1 MSALKV
7 RAAFECL
14 PLLPAVPPAELTPL
28 VEALLGVLEQ
38 YRSADEQHRTL
49 IIELQARIHTL
60 EAEVRRVKKLPPRPD
75 IKPSALEKNRDDDD
89 PPPGGSEN
97 PAKRKRRAVKRRKKR
112 LKIHRSVVLEP
123 PNVPPGSRFRG
134 YHDFTVQDLVVYAF
148 NTRYRLA
155 RYETPTG
162 EYLVG
167 KLPRD
172 LHGGH
177 FGPTLKSYIL
187 HQYHHQRVTQPLLLE
202 QLRQWDVD
210 LSTGQ
215 LSRIVTENHDSLHL
229 EKEQLLLAG
238 LASSTYVHADDT
250 GARHCGK
257 NGYATHIG
265 NERFAYFKSTDSKS
279 RINFLELLRGP
290 HTDYRINHA
299 ALKFMRTHK
308 LPRAPLRRL
317 RQHHS
322 SHFPDQAAWT
332 AHLDTLN
339 ITTARHRRI
348 ATEGALLASAL
359 DHGLPPELV
368 ILSDDAGQFVVQ
380 RHALCWIHAERNFQA
395 IVPLND
401 LNAKALQWVRT
412 QLWALYDAL
421 KAYKLHPAPETKQ
434 KIHEHFEQLCATQTT
449 FMTLNLALKRLH
461 NNQGE
466 LLLVLE
472 HPELPLHNNLS
483 ERDIREYVI
492 KRKISGST
500 RSEAGRRARDTFAS
514 LKKTCNK
521 LGIGFWDY
529 LLDRLKG
536 ENRIP
541 PLPDLVA
548 GTASLPP

>member
-1 MSALKV
+1 
-7 RAAFECL
+7 
-14 PLLPAVPPAELTPL
+14 
-28 VEALLGVLEQ
+28 
-38 YRSADEQHRTL
+38 
-49 IIELQARIHTL
+49 
-60 EAEVRRVKKLPPRPD
+60 
-75 IKPSALEKNRDDDD
+75 
-89 PPPGGSEN
+89 
-97 PAKRKRRAVKRRKKR
+97 
-112 LKIHRSVVLEP
+112 
-123 PNVPPGSRFRG
+123 
-134 YHDFTVQDLVVYAF
+134 
-148 NTRYRLA
+148 
-155 RYETPTG
+155 
-162 EYLVG
+162 
-167 KLPRD
+167 
-172 LHGGH
+172 
-177 FGPTLKSYIL
+177 
-187 HQYHHQRVTQPLLLE
+187 LLE
-202 QLRQWDVD
+202 QLRQWDID

-215 LSRIVTENHDSLHL
+215 LSRILTEHHDLLHR

-238 LASSTYVHADDT
+238 LAASTYVHADDT
-250 GARHCGK
+250 GARHQGK

-265 NERFAYFKSTDSKS
+265 NERFAYFKSTASKS

-290 HTDYRINHA
+290 HTDYRINDA

-317 RQHHS
+317 RHHHRT
-322 SHFPDQAAWT
+322 HFDDPTAWT
-332 AHLDTLN
+332 AHLDSLN

-401 LNAKALQWVRT
+401 LNAKALHWVRA
-412 QLWALYDAL
+412 QLWTLYDAL
-421 KAYKLHPAPETKQ
+421 KAYKLHPTPEAKLEIEQ
-434 KIHEHFEQLCATQTT
+434 HFEQLCATQTT

-461 NNQGE
+461 NNQAE

-500 RSEAGRRARDTFAS
+500 RSENGRRARDTFAS
-514 LKKTCNK
+514 LKKTCHK

-529 LLDRLKG
+529 LLDRFTG